1 MSTFSIFIALILVVC
16 FLLILVVM
24 VQNPKGGG
32 LSSSFEGGAQQM
44 GGVQK
49 TTDFLDR
56 STWVLAT
63 LLLVLILLSNFS
75 LNSGQNNVDAESK
88 LLDGNTLE
96 QISTE
101 TIPEVIQEVAP
112 EVPADS
118 EEPAA
123 IE

>member
-1 MSTFSIFIALILVVC
+1 MFGQLIEMYQDRVY
-16 FLLILVVM
+16 
-24 VQNPKGGG
+24 G
-32 LSSSFEGGAQQM
+32 LSFH
-44 GGVQK
+44 
-49 TTDFLDR
+49 DFLDR

-75 LNSGQNNVDAESK
+75 LNSSQNNVDAESK